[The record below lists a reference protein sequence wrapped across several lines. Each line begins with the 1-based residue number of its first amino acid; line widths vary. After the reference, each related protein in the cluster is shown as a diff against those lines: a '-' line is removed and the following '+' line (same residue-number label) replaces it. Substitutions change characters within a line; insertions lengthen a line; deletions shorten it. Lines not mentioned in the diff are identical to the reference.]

1 MKMIEHTQ
9 TIPKTELPCGDIAL
23 DIETEGLTR
32 DRDAVFLVG
41 VLLGGEEFDTL
52 TQWILPAPEP
62 AAERE
67 LLECVAAR
75 IAGHSLLTFN
85 GEAFDLP
92 FLAHRA
98 QKRGVLWPEIISRD
112 LYAQLRRIR
121 KFLALPNL
129 KLKTVEHELGIS
141 RKDEL
146 SGAQVAQL
154 YRHADRPDILEK
166 LLLHNREDVL
176 YTARLLAYF
185 ERVEADMSFS
195 HERNGD
201 ELHFRLIRYDGRKDF
216 AYLTF
221 QIRSATE
228 LRLAYEDQFSR
239 IQRNGDEVEIRLPRH
254 VGSWNGEQL
263 DVTVCP
269 DAAGDFSPYGLR
281 TPLLCLADK
290 KRCYTKNLIQAARSA
305 VRRAFST

>member
-1 MKMIEHTQ
+1 MKMIGQ
-9 TIPKTELPCGDIAL
+9 TRTVPKTELPCGDIAL
-23 DIETEGLTR
+23 DIETEGLSR

-41 VLLGGEEFDTL
+41 ILLGGEDFDTL
-52 TQWILPAPEP
+52 TQWILPAPVPE
-62 AAERE
+62 AEKE
-67 LLECVAAR
+67 LLECVAAC

-98 QKRGVLWPEIISRD
+98 QKRGVFWPEIISRD
-112 LYAQLRRIR
+112 LYTELRRIK
-121 KFLALPNL
+121 KFLTLPNL

-146 SGAQVAQL
+146 SGGQVAQL
-154 YRHADRPDILEK
+154 YRQADRPDILEK

-185 ERVEADMSFS
+185 DRIDTDMSFS
-195 HERNGD
+195 HEWNND
-201 ELHFRLIRYDGRKDF
+201 ELHFRLIRYEGRKDF

-221 QIRSATE
+221 RIRSATT
-228 LRLAYEDQFSR
+228 LHFVHEDQFSR
-239 IQRNGDEVEIRLPRH
+239 IQRNGDELEIRLPRH
-254 VGSWNGEQL
+254 IGSWNGEPL

-269 DAAGDFSPYGLR
+269 DAAGDVSPYGLR
-281 TPLLCLADK
+281 IPLLCLADK
-290 KRCYTKNLIQAARSA
+290 KRYYTKNLIQAAQSA
-305 VRRAFST
+305 VRRAFSK